1 MKIGGLAK
9 RTGIGIDA
17 VRYYE
22 REGLVP
28 PAARLASGYRVYG
41 EDDVRRIQFVQR
53 AKALGFTL
61 TEIRELLELSTR
73 REDDMGGLKTAATEK
88 LADVETKLAELTRIR
103 DGLQTLITACPGHGA
118 LERCPILHALVE
130 EQP

>member
-1 MKIGGLAK
+1 MALCIS
-9 RTGIGIDA
+9 IDA
-17 VRYYE
+17 ALA
-22 REGLVP
+22 GL
-28 PAARLASGYRVYG
+28 
-41 EDDVRRIQFVQR
+41 
-53 AKALGFTL
+53 
-61 TEIRELLELSTR
+61 
-73 REDDMGGLKTAATEK
+73 DMGGLKTAATEK